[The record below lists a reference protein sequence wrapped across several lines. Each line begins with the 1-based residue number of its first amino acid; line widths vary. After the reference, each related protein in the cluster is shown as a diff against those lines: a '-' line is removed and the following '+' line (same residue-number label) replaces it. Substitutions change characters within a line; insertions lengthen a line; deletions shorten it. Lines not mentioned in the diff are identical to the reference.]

1 MELFLEILGYGFIFL
16 VLTLLLVIFIKLLLA
31 GLDALTNN
39 DD

>member
-16 VLTLLLVIFIKLLLA
+16 VLASLLVIFIKLLLA

>member
-16 VLTLLLVIFIKLLLA
+16 VLASLVVIFIKLLLVS
-31 GLDALTNN
+31 LDALANN

>member
-16 VLTLLLVIFIKLLLA
+16 VLASLLVIFIKLLLVS
-31 GLDALTNN
+31 LDALTNN